1 METFAGPETGMNEIQ
16 IPRVDGDK
24 LPWLTSRQ
32 MREVDRSMVEVR
44 RIGLS
49 RMMENA
55 GRNLA
60 RLAMNRFGLH
70 PGTSSVLVLAGH
82 GGNGGG
88 ALVAARRLQG
98 WGIRT
103 AVVLSADD
111 DLYTGVTAEQLAIL
125 GSQRVPIGTLGEGG
139 IPSIGRDKA
148 EEDTPSLFID
158 GLIGY
163 SLDGNPVGPA
173 AQLVRFANAANAPV
187 LALDL
192 PSGLHPDSGHPSE
205 PTVKADATLTL
216 ALPKVGLRG
225 EPARPHVGELYLADI
240 GVPTR
245 LYDEMSI
252 AVPADLFARSE
263 ILRIEI

>member
-1 METFAGPETGMNEIQ
+1 
-16 IPRVDGDK
+16 
-24 LPWLTSRQ
+24 
-32 MREVDRSMVEVR
+32 VDRSMVEVR

-55 GRNLA
+55 GRHLA
-60 RLAMNRFGLH
+60 RLAMNRYRLL

-98 WGIRT
+98 GGIRT

-111 DLYTGVTAEQLAIL
+111 DLYTGVPAEQLAIL
-125 GSQRVPIGTLGEGG
+125 GSQRVPIGTMGEGG

-148 EEDTPSLFID
+148 EEDTPSLIID

-163 SLDGNPVGPA
+163 SLEGDPVGPA
-173 AQLVRFANAANAPV
+173 AQLIRFANAAVAPV

-192 PSGLHPDSGHPSE
+192 PSGVHPDSGEPSD
-205 PTVKADATLTL
+205 PVVSADATLTL

-225 EPARPHVGELYLADI
+225 EAASRHVGELYLADI

-245 LYDEMSI
+245 LYEEMSI
-252 AVPADLFARSE
+252 NVPADLFTRSE
-263 ILRIEI
+263 ILQIEI